1 INVFYI
7 DGENLIM
14 RVPVNGRPKNIN
26 TGRVE
31 NAGAEAQI
39 AWRISPAW
47 LLDANY
53 SYLHMAYPVLASP
66 EHKLHVG
73 AAFAKGRWNVS
84 TGMQYVDG
92 LYTEVKVAGNGRYEQ
107 ENFVLWNLRGSFR
120 VCRIMDIFVKGENLL
135 AQRYEI
141 NAGYPMPKAT
151 VMGGIDLKF

>member
-1 INVFYI
+1 
-7 DGENLIM
+7 
-14 RVPVNGRPKNIN
+14 
-26 TGRVE
+26 
-31 NAGAEAQI
+31 
-39 AWRISPAW
+39 
-47 LLDANY
+47 
-53 SYLHMAYPVLASP
+53 
-66 EHKLHVG
+66 
-73 AAFAKGRWNVS
+73 
-84 TGMQYVDG
+84 MQYVDG